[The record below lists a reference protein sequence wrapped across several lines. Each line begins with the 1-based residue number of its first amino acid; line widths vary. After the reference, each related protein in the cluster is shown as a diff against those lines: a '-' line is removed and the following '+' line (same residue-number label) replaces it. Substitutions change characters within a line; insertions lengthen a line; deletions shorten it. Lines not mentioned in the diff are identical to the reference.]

1 MGLFPHSH
9 WHAGWTILGS
19 VYQSL
24 FLSVSFF
31 VSLHPSLFQCLSL
44 PLSLVKSFTCKP
56 YSFILVTIIA
66 DMSKSQTKPSVHSIE
81 TTSCLHVGLVV
92 VADFLDPDV
101 VLRQDVWLR
110 GGIGSG
116 QRHHTGNIL
125 EVKFVLHFDLKQEY
139 ATN

>member
-1 MGLFPHSH
+1 
-9 WHAGWTILGS
+9 
-19 VYQSL
+19 
-24 FLSVSFF
+24 
-31 VSLHPSLFQCLSL
+31 
-44 PLSLVKSFTCKP
+44 
-56 YSFILVTIIA
+56 
-66 DMSKSQTKPSVHSIE
+66 MSKTQTKPSVHSIE
-81 TTSCLHVGLVV
+81 TTSYLHVGLVV

-125 EVKFVLHFDLKQEY
+125 EVKFVLHFDLKQED

>member
-9 WHAGWTILGS
+9 WRAGWTILGS
-19 VYQSL
+19 LSLSISFSPSL
-24 FLSVSFF
+24 FLFPF
-31 VSLHPSLFQCLSL
+31 IHLFPCLSL

-56 YSFILVTIIA
+56 YSLILVTIIA

-81 TTSCLHVGLVV
+81 TTSYLHVGLVV

-101 VLRQDVWLR
+101 VLGQDVRLR

-125 EVKFVLHFDLKQEY
+125 EVKFVLHFDLKQED
-139 ATN
+139 APN